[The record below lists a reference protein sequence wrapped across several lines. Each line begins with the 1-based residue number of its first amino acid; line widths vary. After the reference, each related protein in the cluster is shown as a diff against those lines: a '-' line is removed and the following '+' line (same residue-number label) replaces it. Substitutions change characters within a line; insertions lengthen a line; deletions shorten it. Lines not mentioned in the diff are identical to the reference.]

1 MNNIETSL
9 RGDENHIITA
19 KVSMVAVIP
28 TVILGLVLSLVP
40 MFGLILAGIII
51 VVKIIKLKSISL
63 VVTSKRIMGHYGI
76 VKQKIMDAPL
86 NKVNTV
92 SVEKGL
98 MASLFNYGTVCVSTS
113 SGEYKLKY
121 ISSPNQIRAAIM
133 EQVDI
138 FEEEKLRMQAEQLAR
153 AINK

>member
-28 TVILGLVLSLVP
+28 TVIFGLVLSLVP

-76 VKQKIMDAPL
+76 VKKKSWTRRL
-86 NKVNTV
+86 
-92 SVEKGL
+92 
-98 MASLFNYGTVCVSTS
+98 
-113 SGEYKLKY
+113 
-121 ISSPNQIRAAIM
+121 IR
-133 EQVDI
+133 
-138 FEEEKLRMQAEQLAR
+138 
-153 AINK
+153 